1 MATGKV
7 VFRSAKDRPFAERKE
22 TILAAP
28 TLAASATYAR
38 LVRGGLF
45 ATLVILAGVASGQDN
60 GDGGNVIV
68 GNLPASTVQLPTFG
82 ISIDAEGT
90 LDARLFKDFDRKLLL
105 QRLAAAKAARQGD
118 VWAAAKLRKVS
129 LVRLEKALAAEIAA
143 GREPD
148 EAMRNLAGLTRVQY
162 VFCFPAMAGQM
173 PAALGDVI
181 IAGPAEPW
189 ALDPAGRAVGLVS
202 GRPVLQLDDL
212 AVALRAFPPGKQDR
226 PFLGCTIDPNPEG
239 LARLVEFQR
248 TIPRQIRDD
257 ERAAATVAIAKG
269 TSEALGNAQ
278 IRVFGISPRTHFAH
292 VLVEADYRMKR
303 IGIGAE
309 SPPVKMTTFL
319 GALSSAPQGTL
330 QRWWFTPDYK
340 CVRPAPDKL
349 AAELVG
355 QGVQLQAEDKLIGE
369 DGSLAAAGAKPNKA
383 SELFTLSF
391 TRKYPEI
398 AAASPVYAQM
408 RNLIDLAIA
417 AALIRRL
424 DMYDQTG
431 WPAETFRDEAVLPV
445 ETLPEPRRVPCVV
458 NSLWK
463 GNRLLTP
470 AGGGV
475 SIRPDEALRS
485 ENLLSDNDGS
495 VAKLRGELAL
505 PAAERW
511 WWD

>member
-1 MATGKV
+1 MATRFLRG
-7 VFRSAKDRPFAERKE
+7 A
-22 TILAAP
+22 LAAALCLVLS
-28 TLAASATYAR
+28 LAPAA
-38 LVRGGLF
+38 
-45 ATLVILAGVASGQDN
+45 ASGQDN
-60 GDGGNVIV
+60 GNNGAGNVIL
-68 GNLPASTVQLPTFG
+68 GNLPATTVQLPTFG

-90 LDARLFKDFDRKLLL
+90 LDARLFKDFDRKLLV

-118 VWAAAKLRKVS
+118 LWAAAKLRKVS

-143 GREPD
+143 GRQPD
-148 EAMRNLAGLTRVQY
+148 DAMRNLAGLTRLSY
-162 VFCFPAMAGQM
+162 VFCIPATDGQ
-173 PAALGDVI
+173 PGDVI

-202 GRPVLQLDDL
+202 GRPALQLDDL
-212 AVALRAFPPGKQDR
+212 AVALRAFPPDKQDR
-226 PFLGCTIDPNPEG
+226 PFLGCSIDPSPEG
-239 LARLVEFQR
+239 LARYIEFQR
-248 TIPRQIRDD
+248 TVPRQIRDD

-269 TSEALGNAQ
+269 TSEALGNAN
-278 IRVFGISPRTHFAH
+278 IRVFGISPQTHFAH

-309 SPPVKMTTFL
+309 APPVKMTTFL
-319 GALSSAPQGTL
+319 GALSSAPQGIL

-340 CVRPAPDKL
+340 CVRLAPDQL

-355 QGVQLQAEDKLIGE
+355 QGVQLLAEDKLIGE
-369 DGSLAAAGAKPNKA
+369 DGALLDKPAAAPKPNKA

-408 RNLIDLAIA
+408 RSLIDLAIA

-424 DMYDQTG
+424 DYYDQAA
-431 WPAETFRDEAVLPV
+431 WSAETLRDEARLPV
-445 ETLPEPRRVPCVV
+445 ATLNEPRRVPCVV

-463 GNRLLTP
+463 GNRLLAP

-475 SIRPDEALRS
+475 SVRPDEALRS
-485 ENLLSDNDGS
+485 ENLLPDENGE

-505 PAAERW
+505 PIADRW

>member
-1 MATGKV
+1 MATHLFRGGMAAV
-7 VFRSAKDRPFAERKE
+7 ILVF
-22 TILAAP
+22 T
-28 TLAASATYAR
+28 ASATA
-38 LVRGGLF
+38 
-45 ATLVILAGVASGQDN
+45 QDN
-60 GDGGNVIV
+60 GGNVII
-68 GNLPASTVQLPTFG
+68 GNLPATTVQLPTFG

-90 LDARLFKDFDRKLLL
+90 LDAKLFREFDRKLLA
-105 QRLAAAKAARQGD
+105 QRLAAAKGAKQGD
-118 VWAAAKLRKVS
+118 VWAGAKLRKVS
-129 LVRLEKALAAEIAA
+129 LVRLERAIAAEIAA
-143 GREPD
+143 GRQPD
-148 EAMRNLAGLTRVQY
+148 AAMRSLAGLTRVQY
-162 VFCFPAMAGQM
+162 LFCFPAKGGQ
-173 PAALGDVI
+173 PGDVV

-189 ALDPAGRAVGLVS
+189 ALDAAGRAVGLQS

-212 AVALRAFPPGKQDR
+212 AVALRAFPPDKQDR
-226 PFLGCTIDPNPEG
+226 PFLGCSIDPPPEG

-248 TIPRQIRDD
+248 TIPRQIRDE
-257 ERAAATVAIAKG
+257 ERASATAAIAKG

-309 SPPVKMTTFL
+309 TPPVKMTTFL
-319 GALSSAPQGTL
+319 SALQSPQQGTL
-330 QRWWFTPDYK
+330 QRWWFTPDYH
-340 CVRPAPDKL
+340 CVKLAPDKL

-369 DGSLAAAGAKPNKA
+369 DGALLDKPAVAPKPNKA

-408 RNLIDLAIA
+408 RSLIDLAIS

-424 DMYDQTG
+424 EYYTQAG
-431 WPAETFRDEAVLPV
+431 WRAETLRDERMLSV
-445 ETLPEPRRVPCVV
+445 EKLPEPRRVPCVV

-475 SIRPDEALRS
+475 SIRPDEALLA
-485 ENLLSDNDGS
+485 ENLVADEDGS
-495 VAKLRGELAL
+495 VAKVRGELNQ
-505 PAAERW
+505 PAGDRW

>member
-1 MATGKV
+1 MAT
-7 VFRSAKDRPFAERKE
+7 
-22 TILAAP
+22 
-28 TLAASATYAR
+28 R
-38 LVRGGLF
+38 LVRGK
-45 ATLVILAGVASGQDN
+45 LVAALCLALSLAPTAKGQDN
-60 GDGGNVIV
+60 GGNNGNVIV
-68 GNLPASTVQLPTFG
+68 GNLPATTVQLPTFG

-105 QRLAAAKAARQGD
+105 ERLAAAKAARQGD
-118 VWAAAKLRKVS
+118 LWAAAKLRKVS
-129 LVRLEKALAAEIAA
+129 LVRLEKALAAEVAA
-143 GREPD
+143 GRQPND
-148 EAMRNLAGLTRVQY
+148 AMRNLAGLTRLSF
-162 VFCFPAMAGQM
+162 VFCFPDKDGE
-173 PAALGDVI
+173 PGDVI

-189 ALDPAGRAVGLVS
+189 ALDPAGRAVGLAS

-212 AVALRAFPPGKQDR
+212 AVALRAFPPDKQDR
-226 PFLGCTIDPNPEG
+226 PFLGCSIDPSPEG
-239 LARLVEFQR
+239 LARYIEFQR
-248 TIPRQIRDD
+248 TVPRQIRDD

-269 TSEALGNAQ
+269 TSEALGNAD
-278 IRVFGISPRTHFAH
+278 IRVFGISSRTHFAH

-309 SPPVKMTTFL
+309 TPPVKMTTFL
-319 GALSSAPQGTL
+319 GALTSAPQGIL

-340 CVRPAPDKL
+340 CVRLAPDKL

-355 QGVQLQAEDKLIGE
+355 QGVQLLAEDKLIGA
-369 DGSLAAAGAKPNKA
+369 DGSLAQAGAKPNKA

-408 RNLIDLAIA
+408 RSLIDLAIA

-424 DMYDQTG
+424 DYYDQAD
-431 WPAETFRDEAVLPV
+431 WSAETLRDEAELPV
-445 ETLPEPRRVPCVV
+445 ESLKEPRRVPCVV

-463 GNRLLTP
+463 GNRLLSP

-475 SIRPDEALRS
+475 SIRPDEALSS
-485 ENLLSDNDGS
+485 ENLLPDEDSTAS
-495 VAKLRGELAL
+495 RLRADLAL
-505 PAAERW
+505 PAADRW

>member
-1 MATGKV
+1 MATRL
-7 VFRSAKDRPFAERKE
+7 FRGGACAAILYFA
-22 TILAAP
+22 A
-28 TLAASATYAR
+28 AASA
-38 LVRGGLF
+38 
-45 ATLVILAGVASGQDN
+45 QDN
-60 GDGGNVIV
+60 GNVIV
-68 GNLPASTVQLPTFG
+68 GNLPATTVQLPTFG

-90 LDARLFKDFDRKLLL
+90 LDAKLFREFDRKLLVE
-105 QRLAAAKAARQGD
+105 RLAAAKGAKHGD
-118 VWAAAKLRKVS
+118 VWAGAKLRKVS
-129 LVRLEKALAAEIAA
+129 LVRLERAVAAEIAA
-143 GREPD
+143 GRQPD
-148 EAMRNLAGLTRVQY
+148 EAMRSLAGLTRVQY
-162 VFCFPAMAGQM
+162 LFCFPGKDGQ
-173 PAALGDVI
+173 PGDVV

-189 ALDPAGRAVGLVS
+189 ALDPAGRAVGLQS

-212 AVALRAFPPGKQDR
+212 AVALRAYPPDKQDR
-226 PFLGCTIDPNPEG
+226 PFLGCSIDPPPEG

-248 TIPRQIRDD
+248 TIPRQIRDE
-257 ERAAATVAIAKG
+257 ERAAATAAIAKG

-309 SPPVKMTTFL
+309 TPPVKMTTFL
-319 GALSSAPQGTL
+319 SALQSPQQGTL
-330 QRWWFTPDYK
+330 QRWWFTPDYR
-340 CVRPAPDKL
+340 CVKLAPDKL

-408 RNLIDLAIA
+408 RSLIDLAIS

-424 DMYDQTG
+424 EYYTQAG
-431 WPAETFRDEAVLPV
+431 WTAETLRDERMLPV
-445 ETLPEPRRVPCVV
+445 ETLAEPRRVPCVV

-475 SIRPDEALRS
+475 SIRPDEALRT
-485 ENLLSDNDGS
+485 ENLVADEDGS
-495 VAKLRGELAL
+495 MAKVRGELPAL
-505 PAAERW
+505 PKDRW

>member
-1 MATGKV
+1 MATRLVYGGW
-7 VFRSAKDRPFAERKE
+7 
-22 TILAAP
+22 LAA
-28 TLAASATYAR
+28 LLLISGAAGA
-38 LVRGGLF
+38 
-45 ATLVILAGVASGQDN
+45 QDN
-60 GDGGNVIV
+60 GGNNGGNVIV
-68 GNLPASTVQLPTFG
+68 GNLPATTVQLPSFG

-90 LDARLFKDFDRKLLL
+90 LDARLFKGFDRKLLME
-105 QRLAAAKAARQGD
+105 RLAAAKAAGRGN
-118 VWAAAKLRKVS
+118 VWAAARLRKVS
-129 LVRLEKALAAEIAA
+129 LVRLEKAVAAEIAA
-143 GREPD
+143 GRQPD
-148 EAMRNLAGLTRVQY
+148 DAMRNLAGLTRVQY
-162 VFCFPAMAGQM
+162 VFCFPAKDGQ
-173 PAALGDVI
+173 PGDVV

-189 ALDPAGRAVGLVS
+189 AIDPAGRAVGLAT

-212 AVALRAFPPGKQDR
+212 AVALRALPPDKQDR
-226 PFLGCTIDPNPEG
+226 PLVGCSIDPPPEG

-269 TSEALGNAQ
+269 TSAALGNAE
-278 IRVFGISPRTHFAH
+278 IRVFGISPRSHFAR

-309 SPPVKMTTFL
+309 TPPVKMTTFL

-340 CVRPAPDKL
+340 CVRLAPDKL

-355 QGVQLQAEDKLIGE
+355 QGVQLLAEDKLIGA
-369 DGSLAAAGAKPNKA
+369 DGSLAQAGAKPNKA

-398 AAASPVYAQM
+398 AAASPVYAQL
-408 RNLIDLAIA
+408 RSLIDLAIA

-424 DMYDQTG
+424 DYYEQAA
-431 WPAETFRDEAVLPV
+431 WPAETFRDEAILPV
-445 ETLPEPRRVPCVV
+445 ETLPAPRRVPCVV

-475 SIRPDEALRS
+475 SIRPDEALLS
-485 ENLLSDNDGS
+485 ENLLSDEGGA
-495 VAKLRGELAL
+495 VARLRSDVSL
-505 PAAERW
+505 PAADRW